1 MNTIYCKKLQK
12 EATQII
18 RAPFPGEIGERIIKN
33 ISAEAWQEWLEL
45 QTKIINENRLSPINP
60 EHKDIIKNEMIKFLF
75 NDSDV

>member
-12 EATQII
+12 EATQMIK
-18 RAPFPGEIGERIIKN
+18 APFPGEIGERIIKN